1 MYCRSEYGRGKSV
14 VERIG
19 KKYQWIA
26 YYELLGR
33 LADNL
38 IFGDRGYSDVD
49 DSKFYGPWQID
60 IREMD
65 PSYWIKAKSEHFY
78 GDVDIRWW
86 RPYQFKLEFSSLNEQ
101 IKWLWDTS
109 TLPDLQS
116 IIWAKNNE
124 TREEWLVLHSFCDWT
139 RKAIK
144 DKSNLGEPNLWY
156 RINTCIIK
164 QENLEIIKENLINQ
178 PLCSPD
184 IIYIPNSNN
193 QRFLGEY
200 PWHPCYDYL
209 EEWTVPDDWD
219 RVKIPCEYHV
229 PLFEYDWSTS
239 GFSHMPDESSRFYM
253 PSKKIVKEMQLY
265 RDINNPSYWYNGDK
279 VVFMDPSLEID
290 TQPCALISKEVL
302 RKWLSENG
310 YVLLWLIGGEKQ
322 LFTHRVEKFYGR
334 LVYSA
339 MYSMDGNGNIKGENW
354 TEKELPNS
362 RW

>member
-124 TREEWLVLHSFCDWT
+124 TREEWLVLRLF
-139 RKAIK
+139 R
-144 DKSNLGEPNLWY
+144 NE
-156 RINTCIIK
+156 R
-164 QENLEIIKENLINQ
+164 
-178 PLCSPD
+178 
-184 IIYIPNSNN
+184 YIF
-193 QRFLGEY
+193 QLL
-200 PWHPCYDYL
+200 PC
-209 EEWTVPDDWD
+209 
-219 RVKIPCEYHV
+219 HV
-229 PLFEYDWSTS
+229 S
-239 GFSHMPDESSRFYM
+239 
-253 PSKKIVKEMQLY
+253 
-265 RDINNPSYWYNGDK
+265 
-279 VVFMDPSLEID
+279 
-290 TQPCALISKEVL
+290 
-302 RKWLSENG
+302 
-310 YVLLWLIGGEKQ
+310 
-322 LFTHRVEKFYGR
+322 
-334 LVYSA
+334 
-339 MYSMDGNGNIKGENW
+339 
-354 TEKELPNS
+354 
-362 RW
+362 